1 MVLPSAPIPA
11 CPACGRPPG
20 STLACLHCGRLIEE
34 APGATH
40 FQRLGLPAGER
51 IDRAALEAAYL
62 KLSRRLH
69 PDFHGGADEDARAL
83 ALRNSALLNEA
94 YAVLSDDEQRAE
106 YLLGLHDPQALE
118 RWKNLPPD
126 FLMQAMETSEAVEGA
141 ARNGDRPALA
151 RLAAGVR
158 RDIDE
163 RMQRLADARS
173 WQRPDARALATLLHE
188 LRVFRRI
195 LRDAEKAA

>member
-1 MVLPSAPIPA
+1 MQLASAPIPA

-20 STLACLHCGRLIEE
+20 STLACLHCGRLLDE
-34 APGATH
+34 PQGATH
-40 FQRLGLPAGER
+40 FQRLGLPAGQHV
-51 IDRAALEAAYL
+51 DRATLESAYL

-69 PDFHGGADEDARAL
+69 PDFHGSADDDARAL

-118 RWKNLPPD
+118 RWKNLPPA

-141 ARNGDRPALA
+141 AHSGDRPALA
-151 RLAAGVR
+151 RLVAGVR

-163 RMQRLADARS
+163 RLRRLADAES
-173 WQRPDARALATLLHE
+173 WRQPDARELATLLHE